1 MSSNK
6 IVLTS
11 SDGESFQ
18 VEEPVARKLQIIAN
32 MIEDDCA
39 DKAIPLSNVTGNIL
53 AMVIEYCKIH
63 VDDKDS
69 DSTEATNDSE
79 ATEATNDKEATEAKE
94 ELVRT
99 WDKEFMKSLDL
110 ETIFSVILAANYLNV
125 KSLLD
130 LTTQNVADYIKDKT
144 PEEVRKIFNIENDF
158 TQEEEEEVRKENAWA
173 FQDDPKP

>member
-18 VEEPVARKLQIIAN
+18 VEEQVARKLQIIAH
-32 MIEDDCA
+32 MIEDDCT
-39 DKAIPLSNVTGNIL
+39 DKAIPLSNVTGEIL
-53 AMVIEYCKIH
+53 GLVIEYCKRH

-69 DSTEATNDSE
+69 DSIEATNDSE
-79 ATEATNDKEATEAKE
+79 ATEATEAKE

-110 ETIFSVILAANYLNV
+110 ETIFSVILAANYLSI

-130 LTTQNVADYIKDKT
+130 LTTQYVADYIKDKT

-158 TQEEEEEVRKENAWA
+158 TPEEEEEIRKENAWA
-173 FQDDPKP
+173 FEDDPKP